1 MSTNVQNLIQSALG
15 DGARSTKFDVMF
27 QFTNPNL
34 FPNQRNVAVLVK
46 SSNFPSKSCSTI
58 NIPYKGRSIPI
69 RGQEKFSQSWEC
81 TFYLDENHKIKNA
94 FEAWIDALDETVHYA
109 EAENSLVTSTRSK
122 HVSTNNYTTEIC
134 LFQQN
139 FNDTDQTAKY
149 ILHNVF
155 PTEVGSVQLSSEGP
169 GNLLEFTVTFSF
181 SYFDLEVMKG
191 SQGNFISS
199 AMENLKNSIAS
210 AGQEIIG
217 AINNEISNQV
227 NAFVKAS
234 GVEELMGQGSNFVS
248 SMVDDVS
255 SDIKD
260 LINGTD
266 TSYAEK
272 FGDMFSGLTGGLGGL
287 KDSLASKASSLVSSA
302 KDKVSGM
309 FS

>member
-58 NIPYKGRSIPI
+58 NIPYKGRPIPI
-69 RGQEKFSQSWEC
+69 RGQEKFTQSWEC

-109 EAENSLVTSTRSK
+109 ETENSLVTSTRSK

-181 SYFDLEVMKG
+181 SYFDLEIMKG

-199 AMENLKNSIAS
+199 AMENLKNSIAQ

-217 AINNEISNQV
+217 SINNEISNQV
-227 NAFVKAS
+227 NSFLKAS
-234 GVEELMGQGSNFVS
+234 GVEELMGQGSNFMG
-248 SMVDDVS
+248 SMVDDAS

-260 LINGTD
+260 LIQGTD

-272 FGDMFSGLTGGLGGL
+272 FGDMFSGLGGLGGL

-302 KDKVSGM
+302 KDKISGM